1 MRWSGAAFGL
11 EADDDVQAERLH
23 RLPASIP
30 QPRIAVGTAAGAI
43 WIFGRLAGRVG
54 MLKRLR
60 SVLLAIG
67 VAALL
72 PACTLLPG
80 TGPTSD
86 AINGYATAG
95 IRSSAP
101 LPYALVDVSKD
112 TIGFLSQPNLIT
124 FTGEFPDKRPKPN
137 QVVGV
142 GDVLNVSIFEAAPG
156 GLFTPGQA
164 AGARPGNF
172 VDLPPQA
179 VDQKG
184 SIYIPYAGEIPSAGR
199 TIPEIQ
205 QAVVARLRNRAI
217 EPQVVI
223 SLNQQH
229 SSVVSVLGDV
239 NTPGVLA
246 LNSVGE
252 RLLAL
257 IARAGGPKFEA
268 IESYVTLQR
277 DGKQVRVLLSRIV
290 HDPRENIFIRPNDV
304 IFITHEAPTFTALGA
319 LNQNVFGFNSEITF
333 DVETLTLSQAIGK
346 AGGLNDQQ
354 SDPAEVFVYRFEDR
368 HFLEKMGVDTTRFT
382 FDKIPTIYHVNLRDP
397 SGILLAAGFQMR
409 TKDVMYVANAR
420 VVDYY
425 KLLTLIN
432 NTANTVANTST
443 AITGVNT
450 ATKTRW

>member
-1 MRWSGAAFGL
+1 
-11 EADDDVQAERLH
+11 
-23 RLPASIP
+23 
-30 QPRIAVGTAAGAI
+30 
-43 WIFGRLAGRVG
+43 
-54 MLKRLR
+54 MLKRLG
-60 SVLLAIG
+60 SPLFAIV

-72 PACTLLPG
+72 PACSLLPG

-86 AINGYATAG
+86 AVNGNATASL
-95 IRSSAP
+95 RSATP
-101 LPYALVDVSKD
+101 LPYTLVDVTAD

-124 FTGEFPDKRPKPN
+124 FRGQFPDKRAKPN

-142 GDVLNVSIFEAAPG
+142 GDVLNISIFEAAPG

-184 SIYIPYAGEIPSAGR
+184 SIYVPYAGEIPAAAR

-205 QAVVARLRNRAI
+205 LAIVARLRNRAI
-217 EPQVVI
+217 EPQVVV

-257 IARAGGPKFEA
+257 IARAGGPKYEA

-277 DGKQVRVLLSRIV
+277 DGKRVRVLLSRVV

-304 IFITHEAPTFTALGA
+304 IFITRESPTFTALGA
-319 LNQNVFGFNSEITF
+319 LNQNVFGFNSEIPF
-333 DVETLTLSQAIGK
+333 DVETLTLAQAMGK
-346 AGGLNDQQ
+346 AGGLNDNQ
-354 SDPAEVFVYRFEDR
+354 SDPSEIYVYRYEER
-368 HFLEKMGVDTTRFT
+368 PFLDKLGIDTTRFT
-382 FDKIPTIYHVNLRDP
+382 FVKIPTIYRLNLRDP
-397 SGILLAAGFQMR
+397 SGMLLAAGFQMR
-409 TKDVMYVANAR
+409 SKDVIYVANAK

-425 KLLTLIN
+425 KLLLLIN
-432 NTANTVANTST
+432 NTANTTSNTANAVTN
-443 AITGVNT
+443 VNT
-450 ATKTRW
+450 AVKTRW

>member
-1 MRWSGAAFGL
+1 MRS
-11 EADDDVQAERLH
+11 
-23 RLPASIP
+23 
-30 QPRIAVGTAAGAI
+30 T
-43 WIFGRLAGRVG
+43 
-54 MLKRLR
+54 
-60 SVLLAIG
+60 
-67 VAALL
+67 
-72 PACTLLPG
+72 
-80 TGPTSD
+80 
-86 AINGYATAG
+86 
-95 IRSSAP
+95 AP
-101 LPYALVDVSKD
+101 LPYALVDVTAD

-124 FTGEFPDKRPKPN
+124 FKGEFPDKRPKPN

-142 GDVLNVSIFEAAPG
+142 GDVLNISIFEAAAG

-179 VDQKG
+179 VDQRG
-184 SIYIPYAGEIPSAGR
+184 SIYVPYAGEIPAAAR

-205 QAVVARLRNRAI
+205 KAVVARLWNRAL

-229 SSVVSVLGDV
+229 SSIVSVLGDV

-277 DGKQVRVLLSRIV
+277 DGKRVRVLLSRVV
-290 HDPRENIFIRPNDV
+290 HDPSENIFIRPNDV
-304 IFITHEAPTFTALGA
+304 IFVTREAPTFTALGA
-319 LNQNVFGFNSEITF
+319 LNQNVFGFNSEIPF
-333 DVETLTLSQAIGK
+333 DVETLTLTQAIGK
-346 AGGLNDQQ
+346 AGGLSDIQ
-354 SDPAEVFVYRFEDR
+354 SDPSQIYVYRFEDR
-368 HFLEKMGVDTTRFT
+368 HFLEKLGLDTTRFT
-382 FDKIPTIYHVNLRDP
+382 FDNIPTIYRLNLRDP
-397 SGILLAAGFQMR
+397 SGMLLAAGFQMR
-409 TKDVMYVANAR
+409 SKDVMYVANAK

-432 NTANTVANTST
+432 NTTNAVSNAVNAVTNTNIAVK
-443 AITGVNT
+443 
-450 ATKTRW
+450 TKW

>member
-1 MRWSGAAFGL
+1 
-11 EADDDVQAERLH
+11 
-23 RLPASIP
+23 
-30 QPRIAVGTAAGAI
+30 
-43 WIFGRLAGRVG
+43 
-54 MLKRLR
+54 MLKRLG
-60 SVLLAIG
+60 SPLFPIV

-72 PACTLLPG
+72 PACSLLPG
-80 TGPTSD
+80 TGPKSD
-86 AINGYATAG
+86 AVNANATAG
-95 IRSSAP
+95 VRSTTP
-101 LPYALVDVSKD
+101 LPYALVDVTAD

-124 FTGEFPDKRPKPN
+124 FKGQFSDKRPKPI

-142 GDVLNVSIFEAAPG
+142 GDVLNISIFEAAPG
-156 GLFTPGQA
+156 GLFTPGQS

-184 SIYIPYAGEIPSAGR
+184 SIYVPYAGEIPAAAR

-229 SSVVSVLGDV
+229 ASVVSVLGDV

-257 IARAGGPKFEA
+257 IARAGGPRFQA

-277 DGKQVRVLLSRIV
+277 DGKRVRVLLSRVV

-304 IFITHEAPTFTALGA
+304 IFVTREAPTFTALGA
-319 LNQNVFGFNSEITF
+319 LNQNVFGFNSEIPF
-333 DVETLTLSQAIGK
+333 DVETLTLAQAMGK

-354 SDPAEVFVYRFEDR
+354 SDPSELYVYRYEDR
-368 HFLEKMGVDTTRFT
+368 HFLEKLGADVTRFT
-382 FDKIPTIYHVNLRDP
+382 FDKIPTIYRLNLRDP
-397 SGILLAAGFQMR
+397 SGMLLAAGFQMR

-425 KLLTLIN
+425 KLLLLIN
-432 NTANTVANTST
+432 NT
-443 AITGVNT
+443 T
-450 ATKTRW
+450 ATVRNVNSAVHEVAAPIR

>member
-1 MRWSGAAFGL
+1 M
-11 EADDDVQAERLH
+11 
-23 RLPASIP
+23 
-30 QPRIAVGTAAGAI
+30 
-43 WIFGRLAGRVG
+43 
-54 MLKRLR
+54 KRLG
-60 SVLLAIG
+60 SPILALL

-72 PACTLLPG
+72 PACSLLPG

-86 AINGYATAG
+86 AVHGNATAG
-95 IRSSAP
+95 VRSTAP
-101 LPYALVDVSKD
+101 LPYMLVDISAD

-124 FTGEFPDKRPKPN
+124 FKGQFPDKRPKPT

-142 GDVLNVSIFEAAPG
+142 GDVLNISIFEAAPG
-156 GLFTPGQA
+156 GLFTPGQS

-172 VDLPPQA
+172 VDLPAQA

-184 SIYIPYAGEIPSAGR
+184 SIYVPYAGEIPAAAR
-199 TIPEIQ
+199 TIPQIQ
-205 QAVVARLRNRAI
+205 QAVVARLQNRAI

-257 IARAGGPKFEA
+257 IARAGGPKFQA

-277 DGKQVRVLLSRIV
+277 DGKRVKVLLSRVV

-304 IFITHEAPTFTALGA
+304 IFVTREAPTFTALGA
-319 LNQNVFGFNSEITF
+319 LNQNVFGFNSEIPF
-333 DVETLTLSQAIGK
+333 DVETLTLAQAMGK

-354 SDPAEVFVYRFEDR
+354 SDPSEIYVYRYEDR
-368 HFLEKMGVDTTRFT
+368 PFLEKLGVDLTRFT
-382 FDKIPTIYHVNLRDP
+382 FDRIPTIYRLNLRDP
-397 SGILLAAGFQMR
+397 SGMLLAAGFQMR
-409 TKDVMYVANAR
+409 SKDVMYVANAK

-425 KLLTLIN
+425 KLLLLIN
-432 NTANTVANTST
+432 NTTST
-443 AITGVNT
+443 VRNVNS
-450 ATKTRW
+450 AVHEVAAPIN

>member
-1 MRWSGAAFGL
+1 
-11 EADDDVQAERLH
+11 
-23 RLPASIP
+23 
-30 QPRIAVGTAAGAI
+30 
-43 WIFGRLAGRVG
+43 
-54 MLKRLR
+54 MLKRVF
-60 SVLLAIG
+60 SQALALIF
-67 VAALL
+67 VVVL
-72 PACTLLPG
+72 PACSLLPG
-80 TGPTSD
+80 TGPKSD
-86 AINGYATAG
+86 AVENNATAG
-95 IRSSAP
+95 VRSSAA
-101 LPYALVDVSKD
+101 LSYALVDVSAD

-124 FTGEFPDKRPKPN
+124 FQGEFPDKRAKPN

-142 GDVLNVSIFEAAPG
+142 GDVLNISIFEAAPG

-184 SIYIPYAGEIPSAGR
+184 SIYVPYAGEIPAAAR

-205 QAVVARLRNRAI
+205 QAIVARLRNRAI
-217 EPQVVI
+217 EPQVVV

-252 RLLAL
+252 RMLAL

-277 DGKQVRVLLSRIV
+277 DGKRVKVLLSRVV

-304 IFITHEAPTFTALGA
+304 IFLTRESPTFTALGA
-319 LNQNVFGFNSEITF
+319 LNQNVFGFNSEIPF
-333 DVETLTLSQAIGK
+333 DVETLTLAQAMGK
-346 AGGLNDQQ
+346 AGGLNDNQ
-354 SDPAEVFVYRFEDR
+354 SDPSELYVYRFEDR
-368 HFLEKMGVDTTRFT
+368 RFLEKLGVDTTRFT
-382 FDKIPTIYHVNLRDP
+382 LDRVPTIYHLNLRDP
-397 SGILLAAGFQMR
+397 SGMLLASAFQMKI
-409 TKDVMYVANAR
+409 KDVMYVANAK

-425 KLLTLIN
+425 KLLLLIN
-432 NTANTVANTST
+432 STANTATNTANAV
-443 AITGVNT
+443 T
-450 ATKTRW
+450 ATNVAVKTRW

>member
-1 MRWSGAAFGL
+1 MFVLEFG
-11 EADDDVQAERLH
+11 
-23 RLPASIP
+23 S
-30 QPRIAVGTAAGAI
+30 RIHDRVS
-43 WIFGRLAGRVG
+43 WLLAGLVE
-54 MLKRLR
+54 MLKRLGHPIFAL
-60 SVLLAIG
+60 VLVI
-67 VAALL
+67 LL
-72 PACTLLPG
+72 PACSLLPG
-80 TGPTSD
+80 TGPKSD
-86 AINGYATAG
+86 AVENNATAG
-95 IRSSAP
+95 VRSNAALS
-101 LPYALVDVSKD
+101 YALVDVSAD
-112 TIGFLSQPNLIT
+112 TIGFLSQPNLVT
-124 FTGEFPDKRPKPN
+124 FQGEFPDKRAKPN

-142 GDVLNVSIFEAAPG
+142 GDVLNISIFEAAPG

-184 SIYIPYAGEIPSAGR
+184 SIYVPYAGEIPAASR

-205 QAVVARLRNRAI
+205 QAIVARLRNRAI
-217 EPQVVI
+217 EPQVVV

-277 DGKQVRVLLSRIV
+277 DGKRVKVLLSRVV

-304 IFITHEAPTFTALGA
+304 IFLTRELPTFTALGA
-319 LNQNVFGFNSEITF
+319 LNQNVFGFNSEIPF
-333 DVETLTLSQAIGK
+333 DVETLTLAQAMGK
-346 AGGLNDQQ
+346 AGGLNDNQ
-354 SDPAEVFVYRFEDR
+354 SDPSELYVYRFEDR
-368 HFLEKMGVDTTRFT
+368 RFLEKLGVDTTRFT
-382 FDKIPTIYHVNLRDP
+382 LDRVPTIYHLNLRDP
-397 SGILLAAGFQMR
+397 SGMLLASAFQMKI
-409 TKDVMYVANAR
+409 KDVMYVANAK

-425 KLLTLIN
+425 KLLLLIN
-432 NTANTVANTST
+432 STANTVS
-443 AITGVNT
+443 NT
-450 ATKTRW
+450 ANAVTTTNVAVKTRW

>member
-1 MRWSGAAFGL
+1 
-11 EADDDVQAERLH
+11 
-23 RLPASIP
+23 
-30 QPRIAVGTAAGAI
+30 
-43 WIFGRLAGRVG
+43 
-54 MLKRLR
+54 MLKRIA
-60 SVLLAIG
+60 SPIFALLIAG
-67 VAALL
+67 LL
-72 PACTLLPG
+72 PACSLLPG
-80 TGPTSD
+80 TGPKSD
-86 AINGYATAG
+86 AVEGYATAG
-95 IRSSAP
+95 VRSNTA
-101 LPYALVDVSKD
+101 LPYALVDVSAD

-124 FTGEFPDKRPKPN
+124 FQGAFPDKRPKPQ
-137 QVVGV
+137 QVAGV
-142 GDVLNVSIFEAAPG
+142 GDVLNISIFEAAPG
-156 GLFTPGQA
+156 GLFTPATA

-184 SIYIPYAGEIPSAGR
+184 SIYVPYAGEIPAAAR
-199 TIPEIQ
+199 TLPEIQ
-205 QAVVARLRNRAI
+205 QAIVARLRNRAI
-217 EPQVVI
+217 EPQVVV

-277 DGKQVRVLLSRIV
+277 DGKRVRVLLSRVV
-290 HDPRENIFIRPNDV
+290 HDPNENIFIRPNDV
-304 IFITHEAPTFTALGA
+304 IFVTRESPSFTALGA

-333 DVETLTLSQAIGK
+333 DTETLTLAQAIGK

-354 SDPAEVFVYRFEDR
+354 SDPAEVFVYRYEDR
-368 HFLEKMGVDTTRFT
+368 PLLQKFGVDTKRFSY
-382 FDKIPTIYHVNLRDP
+382 DRIPTIYHINLRDP
-397 SGILLAAGFQMR
+397 SGMLLASGFQMR
-409 TKDVMYVANAR
+409 TKDVMYVANAK

-432 NTANTVANTST
+432 NTAATTAQTAN
-443 AITGVNT
+443 AVT
-450 ATKTRW
+450 ATNVAVKTKW

>member
-1 MRWSGAAFGL
+1 
-11 EADDDVQAERLH
+11 
-23 RLPASIP
+23 
-30 QPRIAVGTAAGAI
+30 
-43 WIFGRLAGRVG
+43 
-54 MLKRLR
+54 MLKRHGSPLF
-60 SVLLAIG
+60 SIV

-72 PACTLLPG
+72 PACSLLPG
-80 TGPTSD
+80 TGPKSD
-86 AINGYATAG
+86 AVNANATAG
-95 IRSSAP
+95 VRSTTP
-101 LPYALVDVSKD
+101 LPYALVDITAD
-112 TIGFLSQPNLIT
+112 TIGFLSQPDLIT
-124 FTGEFPDKRPKPN
+124 FKGQFSDKRPKPI

-156 GLFTPGQA
+156 GLFTPGQS

-184 SIYIPYAGEIPSAGR
+184 SIYVPYAGEIPAAAR

-205 QAVVARLRNRAI
+205 QAVVDRLRNRAI

-229 SSVVSVLGDV
+229 ASVVSVLGDV
-239 NTPGVLA
+239 STPGVLA

-257 IARAGGPKFEA
+257 IARAGGPKFQA

-277 DGKQVRVLLSRIV
+277 NGKRVRVLLSRVV

-304 IFITHEAPTFTALGA
+304 IFVSREAPTFTALGA
-319 LNQNVFGFNSEITF
+319 LNQNVFGFNSEIPF
-333 DVETLTLSQAIGK
+333 DVETLTLAQAMGK

-354 SDPAEVFVYRFEDR
+354 SDPSELYVYRYEDR
-368 HFLEKMGVDTTRFT
+368 HFLEKLGADVTRFT
-382 FDKIPTIYHVNLRDP
+382 FDKIPTIYRLNLRDP
-397 SGILLAAGFQMR
+397 SGMLLAAGFQMR

-425 KLLTLIN
+425 KLLLLIN
-432 NTANTVANTST
+432 NT
-443 AITGVNT
+443 T
-450 ATKTRW
+450 ATVRDVNSAVHEVAAPIR

>member
-1 MRWSGAAFGL
+1 
-11 EADDDVQAERLH
+11 
-23 RLPASIP
+23 
-30 QPRIAVGTAAGAI
+30 
-43 WIFGRLAGRVG
+43 
-54 MLKRLR
+54 MLKRFGSPLF
-60 SVLLAIG
+60 AIA

-80 TGPTSD
+80 TGPKSD
-86 AINGYATAG
+86 AVEGNATAG
-95 IRSSAP
+95 VRSATP
-101 LPYALVDVSKD
+101 LPYALVDVTAD

-124 FTGEFPDKRPKPN
+124 FKGEFPDKRAKPE

-142 GDVLNVSIFEAAPG
+142 GDVLNISIFEAAPG

-172 VDLPPQA
+172 VDLPARP

-184 SIYIPYAGEIPSAGR
+184 SIYVPYAGEIPAAAR

-277 DGKQVRVLLSRIV
+277 DGKQVRVLLSRVV
-290 HDPRENIFIRPNDV
+290 HDPRENVFIRPNDV
-304 IFITHEAPTFTALGA
+304 IFVTHEAPSFTALGA
-319 LNQNVFGFNSEITF
+319 LNQNVFGFNSEIAF
-333 DVETLTLSQAIGK
+333 DVEALTLAQAVGK
-346 AGGLNDQQ
+346 AGGLSDQQ
-354 SDPAEVFVYRFEDR
+354 SDPSEVYVYRHEDR
-368 HFLEKMGVDTTRFT
+368 HFLEKFGVDTTRFT
-382 FDKIPTIYHVNLRDP
+382 YDRIPTIYHVKIGR
-397 SGILLAAGFQMR
+397 AH
-409 TKDVMYVANAR
+409 
-420 VVDYY
+420 
-425 KLLTLIN
+425 
-432 NTANTVANTST
+432 
-443 AITGVNT
+443 
-450 ATKTRW
+450 

>member
-1 MRWSGAAFGL
+1 MQWSGAALGV
-11 EADDDVQAERLH
+11 EADKIGSAER
-23 RLPASIP
+23 RL
-30 QPRIAVGTAAGAI
+30 RG
-43 WIFGRLAGRVG
+43 LAGRVG

-60 SVLLAIG
+60 SVLLAMAA
-67 VAALL
+67 AALL

-86 AINGYATAG
+86 AVNGYAAAG

-101 LPYALVDVSKD
+101 LPYALVDVSRD
-112 TIGFLSQPNLIT
+112 TIGFLSQPNLVS
-124 FTGEFPDKRPKPN
+124 FTGAFPDKRPKPN

-257 IARAGGPKFEA
+257 IARAGGPKYEA

-277 DGKQVRVLLSRIV
+277 DGKKVRVLLSRIV

-304 IFITHEAPTFTALGA
+304 IFVTHEAPTFTALGA
-319 LNQNVFGFNSEITF
+319 LNQNVFGFNSEIPF
-333 DVETLTLSQAIGK
+333 DVETLTLAQAIGK

-354 SDPAEVFVYRFEDR
+354 SDPAEVFVYRYEDR

-382 FDKIPTIYHVNLRDP
+382 FDRIPTIYHVNLRDP
-397 SGILLAAGFQMR
+397 AGMLLAAGFQMH
-409 TKDVMYVANAR
+409 TKDVMYVANAK

-432 NTANTVANTST
+432 NSTSSVTQGANAVTAVSVARHTN
-443 AITGVNT
+443 
-450 ATKTRW
+450 

>member
-1 MRWSGAAFGL
+1 
-11 EADDDVQAERLH
+11 
-23 RLPASIP
+23 
-30 QPRIAVGTAAGAI
+30 
-43 WIFGRLAGRVG
+43 
-54 MLKRLR
+54 MLKLLR
-60 SVLLAIG
+60 FSVLGIAAAI
-67 VAALL
+67 LL
-72 PACTLLPG
+72 PGCTLLPG

-86 AINGYATAG
+86 AVNGNAAAG
-95 IRSSAP
+95 IRSAAP
-101 LPYALVDVSKD
+101 LPYVLVDIAAD
-112 TIGFLSQPNLIT
+112 TIPFLSQPNVIS
-124 FTGEFPDKRPKPN
+124 FKGEFSDKRSKPN

-142 GDVLNVSIFEAAPG
+142 GDVLNISIFEAAPG

-179 VDQKG
+179 IDQKG
-184 SIYIPYAGEIPSAGR
+184 SIYVPYAGEIPAAGR
-199 TIPEIQ
+199 TIPEVQ
-205 QAVVARLRNRAI
+205 QTVVARLRNRAI

-257 IARAGGPKFEA
+257 LARAGGPKYQA

-277 DGKQVRVLLSRIV
+277 DGKRVRVLLSRIV
-290 HDPRENIFIRPNDV
+290 QDPRENIFVRPNDV
-304 IFITHEAPTFTALGA
+304 IFVTRESPTFTALGA
-319 LNQNVFGFNSEITF
+319 LNQNVFGFNSEIPF
-333 DVETLTLSQAIGK
+333 DVETLTLAQAMGK

-354 SDPAEVFVYRFEDR
+354 SDPSEIYIYRYEER
-368 HFLEKMGVDTTRFT
+368 PFLEKLGVDITRFT
-382 FDKIPTIYHVNLRDP
+382 FNRIPTIYRLNLRDP
-397 SGILLAAGFQMR
+397 SGMLLAAGFQMR
-409 TKDVMYVANAR
+409 SKDVMYVANAR

-432 NTANTVANTST
+432 NTTT
-443 AITGVNT
+443 AVRNVNAGVHELAVPVN
-450 ATKTRW
+450 

>member
-1 MRWSGAAFGL
+1 LEPRIISILTTDGPLNLARRLNPGLALMVSGADDRRGDGTLRRFGSPL
-11 EADDDVQAERLH
+11 LG
-23 RLPASIP
+23 
-30 QPRIAVGTAAGAI
+30 AV
-43 WIFGRLAGRVG
+43 L
-54 MLKRLR
+54 
-60 SVLLAIG
+60 
-67 VAALL
+67 AALL
-72 PACTLLPG
+72 QGCMLLPA
-80 TGPTSD
+80 TGPTSE
-86 AINGYATAG
+86 AVNGNATAG
-95 IRSSAP
+95 LRSTAA
-101 LPYALVDVSKD
+101 LPYALVDVSAD

-124 FTGEFPDKRPKPN
+124 FKGEFPDKRPKPN

-142 GDVLNVSIFEAAPG
+142 GDVLNISIFEAAPG

-172 VDLPPQA
+172 VDLPAQA

-184 SIYIPYAGEIPSAGR
+184 SIYVPYAGEIPAAAR

-277 DGKQVRVLLSRIV
+277 DGKRVRVLLSRVV

-304 IFITHEAPTFTALGA
+304 IFLTHEAPTFTALGA
-319 LNQNVFGFNSEITF
+319 LNQNVFGFNSEIPF

-346 AGGLNDQQ
+346 SGGLNDNQ
-354 SDPAEVFVYRFEDR
+354 SDPSEIYVYRYEDR
-368 HFLEKMGVDTTRFT
+368 PFLEKLGVDTTRFT
-382 FDKIPTIYHVNLRDP
+382 FDRIPTIYHVNLRDP
-397 SGILLAAGFQMR
+397 SGLLLASGFQMR
-409 TKDVMYVANAR
+409 SKDVMFVANAK

-425 KLLTLIN
+425 KLLLLIN
-432 NTANTVANTST
+432 NTTATVSNTANTVTN
-443 AITGVNT
+443 VNT
-450 ATKTRW
+450 AVKTRW